1 MSESLGKKAIKGTV
15 WSFAEKVAAQL
26 VSLIVGIILARILVP
41 EVYGIIAIVNTF
53 ITICNVFVVT
63 GFGESLVQKKD
74 ADETDFSSIF
84 FFNLFL
90 SILLYILLY
99 VAAPYI
105 TSFYGAGYE
114 ELTLIIRIMGL
125 RLILASIN
133 SIQYAKILIDLAFK
147 KYFYVTFIG
156 SFLSGIIGI
165 IMAYKGF
172 GVWAL
177 VAQNMSSALIN
188 AIMLFFIVRWIPKLI
203 FSLKQSKTL
212 IVYGSRMLV
221 ASVTT
226 TFFNEME
233 NFLIGKL
240 YTPKD
245 LAFYT
250 KGSTYPKL
258 LSNNLSIAIASSLFS
273 VLTKVQNDNELYRHY
288 ISKSIKLVSFLVF
301 PMMCLLAVIADD
313 FVAFILTEKWLPCV
327 PYLRLLC
334 FYFAIY
340 PLAMINSQCITARG
354 DSKLYSQITLYIR
367 IFGLIVLLVS
377 LRFGIMGIV
386 IGKMLVIFVEYI
398 VKSIP
403 VYKNYNYGFWQQ
415 IIDILPQCFCVC
427 GAVICV
433 LILKVSLLSH
443 LHQGISLLVQI
454 ISGIGLYLLISYITK
469 NAQFNYVLDIVIR
482 KLKK

>member
-26 VSLIVGIILARILVP
+26 VSLVVGIILARILAP
-41 EVYGIIAIVNTF
+41 EVYGIIAIVNVF
-53 ITICNVFVVT
+53 ITLCNVFVVT

-74 ADETDFSSIF
+74 ADESDFSTIF

-90 SILLYILLY
+90 SILLYVLLY

-105 TSFYGAGYE
+105 TSFYGKGYE
-114 ELTLIIRIMGL
+114 DLTLIIRVMGL

-147 KYFYVTFIG
+147 KYFYVTFVG
-156 SFLSGIIGI
+156 SFISGIVGI
-165 IMAYKGF
+165 IMAYQGY

-177 VAQNMSSALIN
+177 VAQNMTSTLMN
-188 AIMLFFIVRWIPKLI
+188 AVMLFFVVRWVPKLI
-203 FSLKQSKTL
+203 FSLNKSKSL
-212 IVYGSRMLV
+212 IVYGSRMLA

-226 TFFNEME
+226 TFFSEIE
-233 NFLIGKL
+233 NFFIGKF

-250 KGSTYPKL
+250 KGTTYPKL

-273 VLTKVQNDNELYRHY
+273 VLTKVQNNDELYKHY

-301 PMMCLLAVIADD
+301 PIMCLLAVIADD
-313 FVAFILTEKWLPCV
+313 FVSFLLTDKWLPCV
-327 PYLRLLC
+327 PYLRFLC
-334 FYFAIY
+334 FYFVVY
-340 PLAMINSQCITARG
+340 PLIMINSQSLTARG
-354 DSKLYSQITLYIR
+354 DSKLYSQITLYVR
-367 IFGLIVLLVS
+367 ILGLIVLLIS

-386 IGKMLVIFVEYI
+386 LGKLLVIFIEYI

-403 VYKNYNYGFWQQ
+403 VYRNYNYGIFQQ
-415 IIDILPQCFCVC
+415 IIDMFPQIFCTLFMVACVLVLKYTLLSQLNQCF
-427 GAVICV
+427 
-433 LILKVSLLSH
+433 SLF
-443 LHQGISLLVQI
+443 VQI
-454 ISGIGLYLLISYITK
+454 IFGLGFYVLISFITK
-469 NAQFNYVLDIVIR
+469 NSQLSYVLKIIVNKR
-482 KLKK
+482 R